1 MPTPAG
7 HCAILEV
14 CLHLQDSRRLWG
26 QTCKVNCRPLVMC
39 HVLLQ
44 GTGSFVASAW
54 TTHAVACRLQGL
66 TLLQPS
72 KSLLVTTCVT
82 LWGLRLGGYLFYRV
96 LQVGQPPAGGSVPL

>member
-1 MPTPAG
+1 MM
-7 HCAILEV
+7 
-14 CLHLQDSRRLWG
+14 SS
-26 QTCKVNCRPLVMC
+26 
-39 HVLLQ
+39 VLLQ

-96 LQVGQPPAGGSVPL
+96 LQVGQLPAGHGASVPL

>member
-1 MPTPAG
+1 MF
-7 HCAILEV
+7 
-14 CLHLQDSRRLWG
+14 R
-26 QTCKVNCRPLVMC
+26 
-39 HVLLQ
+39 VLLQ

-54 TTHAVACRLQGL
+54 TTHAVACRMQGL

-96 LQVGQPPAGGSVPL
+96 MQVGQPPAGHGASLPLSAPPNPAIRENSKMSSR

>member
-1 MPTPAG
+1 
-7 HCAILEV
+7 
-14 CLHLQDSRRLWG
+14 
-26 QTCKVNCRPLVMC
+26 MC

-96 LQVGQPPAGGSVPL
+96 MQVGQPPARH